1 MDPRDALPDLRVLPP
16 WKFWTNRRGHRL
28 HLRCVVPTE
37 PTTAI
42 LWLHGYGFHADLER
56 MWKKVCHI
64 SESLNSLVIAC
75 DLEGHGYSDGPQTI
89 ENCENLVQDVVD
101 LCMDL
106 FTSTSAGSTFSTED
120 DLGSLK
126 RTLVHQKLFLGGES
140 FGGAIALQASLQCCQ
155 SIPQLKGLL
164 LAAPFLSAPSR
175 SPTLLSRGGDAVQKL
190 PVGQA
195 TVPMAFLSKYEG
207 KQVFSDELD
216 IQDFNADRRGH
227 TAGALGFHHLPMSA
241 TTAAALVGMIQS
253 LPGKM
258 SELELPFLVL
268 HDPEDAI
275 TPLSGTE
282 LLMKLSKS
290 RYKEFVPVPGGLHA
304 PHFNQIE
311 FCESKIRSF
320 MLNAIAAAEQGTRIS
335 NVERVSLE
343 AWPDPSKDLLH
354 GQHLAAERW
363 PAQNRVAPLLSFCFL
378 VGHASMVASP
388 LLLLVAGSW
397 FTWCLGALVLLYAL
411 LGSFFFLAAVR
422 FVWHLQKARSR
433 FHEPQPGT
441 VGNLFECQV
450 RHLVCVAICAE
461 PDLMIL
467 TTLQQLNAS
476 SSAPRMRV
484 VFAMEEATD
493 RPLERFEL
501 YQQQLPNVA
510 SVSYHIHPVKHE
522 EVPGLCSSLAFSL
535 GREVKLMSSSELER
549 YVLTKVDSQVL
560 LPLNYF
566 PELEWSVQHRYGC
579 SPVVWQPVLAG
590 LMNRH
595 RSIGAMRALTSMRCF
610 SYPGIF
616 ALNLMCVTCYS
627 APLMQYVK
635 MGLHHPN
642 YLGEDCMMLAQAT
655 ISEGHSAQLAVLPV
669 VVAVAPPLDAS
680 CWGALREAA
689 RQGARWAAQVAEVAE
704 FRWRYRA
711 PKTTISTISWLVRYW
726 FVRLAL
732 INGIGL
738 FASSLSLAAA
748 LAPELPE
755 VEKVL
760 LFWMD
765 KLMLVV
771 LVSLLLMMP
780 LYEQL
785 MAHFFV
791 APKENSLVE
800 APWKQLPF
808 TMLSAPVAILTNT
821 IVDLWAWYRHL
832 LLGKAGIVIRQR
844 KKVSLDVEVVKVNVI
859 ESGG

>member
-1 MDPRDALPDLRVLPP
+1 MDPMDPIDRDALDLRVLPP
-16 WKFWTNRRGHRL
+16 WKFWTNRRGQRL
-28 HLRCVVPTE
+28 HLRSVVPSEAT
-37 PTTAI
+37 TTAI
-42 LWLHGYGFHADLER
+42 LWLHGYGCHANLER

-75 DLEGHGYSDGPQTI
+75 DLEGHGYSDGPQSI

-101 LCMDL
+101 LCTDL
-106 FTSTSAGSTFSTED
+106 TSTSAGSTFST

-126 RTLVHQKLFLGGES
+126 RTLLHQKLFLGGES
-140 FGGAIALQASLQCCQ
+140 FGGAIALQASLQWQ

-164 LAAPFLSAPSR
+164 LAAPLLSEPTRR
-175 SPTLLSRGGDAVQKL
+175 SPTLLSCGHSGDVQKL
-190 PVGQA
+190 PGQA
-195 TVPMAFLSKYEG
+195 AGPMALPKIEG

-241 TTAAALVGMIQS
+241 ATAAALVGMIQS

-275 TPLSGTE
+275 SPVSGTE
-282 LLMKLSKS
+282 LLMRLSKS

-311 FCESKIRSF
+311 FCELKIRTF
-320 MLNAIAAAEQGTRIS
+320 MLNAIAAAERPRIS
-335 NVERVSLE
+335 KVERSPE

-354 GQHLAAERW
+354 GQLAAERW

-378 VGHASMVASP
+378 LGHALMVGSP

-397 FTWCLGALVLLYAL
+397 FTWCLGGLVLLYAL
-411 LGSFFFLAAVR
+411 LGSSFFLEALR
-422 FVWHLQKARSR
+422 FVWGLRKAHNR
-433 FHEPQPGT
+433 FRAAQPGT
-441 VGNLFECQV
+441 LDNPSECQV

-461 PDLMIL
+461 PDFMIL

-493 RPLERFEL
+493 RPMERFEL
-501 YQQQLPNVA
+501 YKQQLPNVA
-510 SVSYHIHPVKHE
+510 SVSYHIHPAKDE
-522 EVPGLCSSLAFSL
+522 EVRGLCSSLAFSL

-566 PELEWSVQHRYGC
+566 PELDRSVQHRSGC
-579 SPVVWQPVLAG
+579 GPVVWQPLLAG
-590 LMNRH
+590 LMNRN
-595 RSIGAMRALTSMRCF
+595 RSIGATRALTSMRCF

-642 YLGEDCMMLAQAT
+642 YLDEDCMMLAQAT
-655 ISEGHSAQLAVLPV
+655 ISEGRSAQLAVLPV
-669 VVAVAPPLDAS
+669 VAAVAPPLDAS

-791 APKENSLVE
+791 APKENSFVK
-800 APWKQLPF
+800 APWNQLPF
-808 TMLSAPVAILTNT
+808 TMLSAPVAIFTNT
-821 IVDLWAWYRHL
+821 VVDLWAWYRHL

-844 KKVSLDVEVVKVNVI
+844 KKVTLTVT
-859 ESGG
+859 